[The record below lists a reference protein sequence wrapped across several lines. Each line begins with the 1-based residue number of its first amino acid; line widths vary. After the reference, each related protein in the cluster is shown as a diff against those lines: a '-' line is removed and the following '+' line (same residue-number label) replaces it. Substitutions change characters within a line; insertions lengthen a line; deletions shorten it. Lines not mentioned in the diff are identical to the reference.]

1 MRRAPIFGGLLLYNA
16 PGVWPGASRSARC
29 TTTTPTRTRSSF
41 RSSWRSSP
49 YAEAFARGLDEEF
62 TPRVT
67 AANLQPT
74 LDDLGR
80 RLALAIMRP
89 EVVALRRLLIGESR
103 EFPALGAKYFNRAPG
118 QVLEALASGFD
129 HLGRVGLLRVADARI
144 AAAQFAYLV
153 VGELLNRAMLAGTTP
168 PREHVHRLRAGR
180 RADVPG
186 SISGCAGRPRE
197 KGMRRRIV
205 ERLAIARLA
214 RCRLSSL

>member
-1 MRRAPIFGGLLLYNA
+1 MEEIAALAGLTKRTVYNNYA
-16 PGVWPGASRSARC
+16 DKDALFIQIVMEVIA
-29 TTTTPTRTRSSF
+29 
-41 RSSWRSSP
+41 

-62 TPRVT
+62 TASVT

-153 VGELLNRAMLAGTTP
+153 VGELLDRAMLVGTTP
-168 PREHVHRLRAGR
+168 PREHVI
-180 RADVPG
+180 D
-186 SISGCAGRPRE
+186 CARE
-197 KGMRRRIV
+197 GV
-205 ERLAIARLA
+205 QTFLA
-214 RCRLSSL
+214 RYRAARGGRVRKR